1 MNLKNAVNKYFFLN
15 RNTDVDGTFIYRTI
29 YISPGNGFTVC
40 CGGGLVGGVNQ
51 V

>member
-1 MNLKNAVNKYFFLN
+1 MNLKSGVNKYFFLN
-15 RNTDVDGTFIYRTI
+15 RKTDVDLTLIYRTI
-29 YISPGNGFTVC
+29 YVSPGSGFTVC